1 MQVAC
6 SNKGHQDSDSC
17 IAFVHSYSESSTMT
31 RNCVICLDIFE
42 RQKAKYYEPSCR
54 DGKSRFL
61 GSSNHAGFRFPNL
74 LGKIRQIGIFPPR
87 VGENTSERYCST
99 CGANLG
105 FRQLLGENQDRQG
118 DSPLFSTSGE
128 YPQSDKSIQP
138 VAIECIQPSVSNSI
152 RGRIKSNTGRSS
164 RPAVSS
170 LTKRRPQ

>member
-1 MQVAC
+1 MRVAC

-105 FRQLLGENQDRQG
+105 FRQLLGE
-118 DSPLFSTSGE
+118 SPTRWRVKIFSTLLHQWRM
-128 YPQSDKSIQP
+128 P
-138 VAIECIQPSVSNSI
+138 PSQTNPFAPLPP
-152 RGRIKSNTGRSS
+152 N
-164 RPAVSS
+164 PYNPLY
-170 LTKRRPQ
+170 LTP